1 MIDMVNGNDLLVTW
15 HLEVLL
21 VLLQAFRTMK
31 KKKEKEKVLLMATP
45 QCPWGRAFRVQTNN
59 DEVIGGLDKAVIN
72 KKKGEMALG
81 MESWDMDNGEN
92 IVDAGKQKKE
102 GSARYM
108 GPTIQNYR
116 STSFL
121 VQ

>member
-1 MIDMVNGNDLLVTW
+1 MLFLLVQSSLT
-15 HLEVLL
+15 EV
-21 VLLQAFRTMK
+21 
-31 KKKEKEKVLLMATP
+31 
-45 QCPWGRAFRVQTNN
+45 
-59 DEVIGGLDKAVIN
+59 GLYLSLSYVRQ
-72 KKKGEMALG
+72 G